1 MIIRKCPYG
10 EFPPENS
17 RPIKLLP
24 GKVPPGKLLPQN
36 SHLDYSHHFI
46 NCLP

>member
-1 MIIRKCPYG
+1 MIIRKCPHG

-24 GKVPPGKLLPQN
+24 GKVPPEKLLPTKF
-36 SHLDYSHHFI
+36 SPGLFPSFH
-46 NCLP
+46 